1 MIQKRSTQSRPR
13 ERRYLI
19 KERQVTDEKAIRIAL
34 LSPYNP
40 QRVKLRD
47 DDLMKPYGVIIV
59 DLTTRPPTVTRVDD
73 EFPHLR

>member
-1 MIQKRSTQSRPR
+1 M
-13 ERRYLI
+13 
-19 KERQVTDEKAIRIAL
+19 TDEKAIRIAL

-47 DDLMKPYGVIIV
+47 DDLMKPHGVIIV
-59 DLTTRPPTVTRVDD
+59 DLATNPPTVTRVDD